1 LGEEFGL
8 VAKVPIWRMTPVIVF
23 AGKVITGDQVVK
35 MSPRDQ
41 QMSLQV
47 GKDLWQIPAH
57 QNGKLVFDSGD
68 YINHSCEPTCGML
81 DSTTVVT
88 MRDIAVGEPL
98 TIDYA
103 MVNSGER
110 VLYGD
115 SFECGCGAPNCRQL
129 VYAADYM
136 VVGRKYLE
144 FMAPYCR
151 EKYLDVLASK
161 PSRGNESDADA
172 TEPSDLSASDD
183 SF

>member
-68 YINHSCEPTCGML
+68 YINHSCEPNCGML

-88 MRDIAVGEPL
+88 MRDISVGEPL

-129 VYAADYM
+129 VHAVDYM
-136 VVGRKYLE
+136 IVGRKYLE
-144 FMAPYCR
+144 FMAPFCR

-161 PSRGNESDADA
+161 PSRGSESDADA
-172 TEPSDLSASDD
+172 TETSDLTASDH
-183 SF
+183 SL